1 MIREFW
7 IQNTH
12 QPTQI
17 EKRRHGDAYQ
27 LDLGWNKYV
36 SIRIQTIRVITIY
49 Q

>member
-12 QPTQI
+12 RTTQI
-17 EKRRHGDAYQ
+17 EKRHSDAYQ
-27 LDLGWNKYV
+27 FDLSWNKYV